1 MGELSGYEKD
11 TFTFAGKTRDV
22 YRKGEG
28 PAVLVFAEM
37 PGITPKVL
45 DFADRVV
52 ALGCTAVVPHL
63 FGVPGA
69 EMTVGKTI
77 RAIAPACVS
86 KEFSAWAT
94 GKTSPVVE
102 WSKALARHEHER
114 LGGPG
119 VGVVG
124 MCFTGNFALAMLPE
138 PAVMAPVLSQPSLPL
153 GFTKKARRALYMSD
167 RDLATVQ
174 ERLAAEPDLCVLGL
188 RFTHDR
194 LVPADRFAHLRE
206 ALGDRFVGVE
216 IDSSKGNP
224 HGHPAAAHSVLTEHL
239 VDEPGQPTRDAL
251 EQVLDL
257 FRTRLLPAE

>member
-1 MGELSGYEKD
+1 MGDLASYEKD
-11 TFTFAGKTRDV
+11 HCTFNGQTRDV
-22 YRKGEG
+22 YRKGSG

-37 PGITPKVL
+37 PGITPKVI

-52 ALGCTAVVPHL
+52 GIGCTAVVPHL

-69 EMTVGKTI
+69 EPSVGKTI
-77 RAIAPACVS
+77 KAIAPACVS

-138 PAVMAPVLSQPSLPL
+138 PAVTAPVMSQPSLPL
-153 GFTKKARRALYMSD
+153 GFSKKARRGLYLSD
-167 RDLATVQ
+167 ADLAKVQ
-174 ERLAAEPDLCVLGL
+174 ARMAAEPELCVLGL
-188 RFTHDR
+188 RFTGDK

-206 ALGDRFVGVE
+206 ALGDRFVAVE

-224 HGHPAAAHSVLTEHL
+224 FGHPSSAHSVLTEHL

-251 EQVLDL
+251 DQVLEL
-257 FRTRLLPAE
+257 FRSRLLS

>member
-1 MGELSGYEKD
+1 MGDLTTYEKD
-11 TFTFAGKTRDV
+11 RFTFEGKTRDV
-22 YRKGEG
+22 YRKGSG
-28 PAVLVFAEM
+28 PGVLVFAEM

-52 ALGCTAVVPHL
+52 AIGCTAIVPHL

-69 EMTVGKTI
+69 EMTAGKTL

-94 GKTSPVVE
+94 GKTSPVVG

-138 PAVMAPVLSQPSLPL
+138 PAVTAPVMSQPSLPL
-153 GFTKKARRALYMSD
+153 GISKKARRGLYLSD
-167 RDLATVQ
+167 TDLTKVQ

-188 RFTHDR
+188 RFSHDR
-194 LVPADRFAHLRE
+194 LVPRDRFAHLRE
-206 ALGDRFVGVE
+206 ALGDQFVGVE

-224 HGHPAAAHSVLTEHL
+224 WGHPSIAHSVLTEHL

-257 FRTRLLPAE
+257 FRTRLLVS